1 MEEEKNPLCDN
12 CDRLGDSQSAISW
25 CPECCDQL
33 CENCVKYH
41 HGNRLTM
48 QHKLCNIANKEHI
61 YSKRIDYFC
70 KNHRYKRLEVYC
82 SDHEEPCCLL
92 CATVSHRTCKQVSSL
107 DDCGQQCA
115 EDTPYL
121 LSKTEELQKTCETQ
135 INRMTFDMENLK
147 KESKDFEQMAGTMTE
162 EIIMALRDKQRTFL
176 KYLQRIEKEQS
187 VFVKKIQD
195 EYLEVRNNLQRDIQ
209 ILKNSDKLH
218 RSGLFLEFKRISK
231 TLSEGHVKIDNLKKN
246 YQTPILDVQIDEAV
260 QTMHSSFNAFGEIK
274 VRKSYQLKLRLPVLD
289 SILQVHGS
297 LCLTDVEVIDERY
310 MVTIC
315 QHNKMVYM
323 LDENGKQLSSLA
335 LSGSPWAIALIQNR
349 TLCVTLRNPG
359 GICFIKVDEN
369 CSMKIGKEFKIPQN
383 VWGICAVEDRIVV
396 SFDSPNNCLMFRFY
410 DQEDNYFE
418 RQISVSRCGAMYA
431 IAKESFLFTNN
442 EENSL
447 FKVDTN
453 SFKPAVKLYNGNNM
467 KFPQGVTCDPDG
479 NIYAACLVSN
489 NILQFDKNGNILREI
504 IHNDPAVH
512 NPYGIRVKKLGDD
525 IKLILTSK
533 GKLLVY
539 HFMQ

>member
-1 MEEEKNPLCDN
+1 M
-12 CDRLGDSQSAISW
+12 
-25 CPECCDQL
+25 
-33 CENCVKYH
+33 
-41 HGNRLTM
+41 
-48 QHKLCNIANKEHI
+48 CNLAK
-61 YSKRIDYFC
+61 
-70 KNHRYKRLEVYC
+70 
-82 SDHEEPCCLL
+82 PWW
-92 CATVSHRTCKQVSSL
+92 
-107 DDCGQQCA
+107 
-115 EDTPYL
+115 
-121 LSKTEELQKTCETQ
+121 
-135 INRMTFDMENLK
+135 NL
-147 KESKDFEQMAGTMTE
+147 F
-162 EIIMALRDKQRTFL
+162 
-176 KYLQRIEKEQS
+176 Y
-187 VFVKKIQD
+187 
-195 EYLEVRNNLQRDIQ
+195 
-209 ILKNSDKLH
+209 
-218 RSGLFLEFKRISK
+218 
-231 TLSEGHVKIDNLKKN
+231 
-246 YQTPILDVQIDEAV
+246 
-260 QTMHSSFNAFGEIK
+260 
-274 VRKSYQLKLRLPVLD
+274 
-289 SILQVHGS
+289 
-297 LCLTDVEVIDERY
+297 
-310 MVTIC
+310 
-315 QHNKMVYM
+315 
-323 LDENGKQLSSLA
+323 
-335 LSGSPWAIALIQNR
+335 
-349 TLCVTLRNPG
+349 
-359 GICFIKVDEN
+359 KVDEN

-504 IHNDPAVH
+504 IHNDPAVQ